1 MNDVPR
7 PGIGSHAIRWAVLAA
22 LSMAASA
29 VARAGTSAESN
40 LKPHASPPALQYTNS
55 PAPIPNYLEGKRW
68 GTQGEAISRMQL
80 PMAPADSAQH
90 LVTLP
95 GFTATLWA
103 AEPEILKPICMAW
116 DERGRLWIAETVD
129 YPNELQPKDKGRDR
143 IKVCEDTNGDGKADR
158 FTVFAEGLSIPTG
171 MVVARGG
178 LIVVENG
185 RTLFLRDQ
193 DGDGKA
199 DERVVLFS
207 GWGMGDT
214 HATASNLRYGP
225 DNWIWG
231 VVGYSGFDGEVNGR
245 RIKFGMGVYRFRPDG
260 SELEFVRSSNNN
272 TWGLGFSEEGTVF
285 GSTANNNASWYMAVP
300 NRYYE
305 AVSGWTASRMESIAD
320 KQDFYPVTTDVRQVD
335 AHGRYTAGA
344 GHALYTARNFPAEH
358 WNRSAFVAEPT
369 GHLLG
374 LFRLEAQGA
383 DFVARNQKSFLASS
397 DEWCAPIMAEV
408 GPDGAVWV
416 LDWYNYI
423 IQHNPTPQGGR
434 NGEGTAYET
443 PLRDKRRGRIYRVAW
458 DKARKVA
465 PLDLS
470 KASPAAL
477 VQALRNDN
485 QLWRLHAQRLL
496 VERADPSVVPALAR
510 LVRDASVDPVGLNVG
525 AQHALWTLAGL
536 GAQTQPDGRKAV
548 QDGLRHRSAAVRR
561 AAIAALPRDGAASG
575 ALGTQKLAEDPDAQ
589 VRLAALL
596 AYSEMPASDP
606 VGALAWNVLREERNA
621 SDRWIPHAAT
631 SAGARHHRG
640 FLRAAIQPPKATGG
654 VHVAE
659 SVRTVLRAVA
669 QHQAAV
675 APAEALE
682 TTLALGE
689 APPAVVAAILDG
701 FVAGWNAAT
710 PPALSD
716 SQRKALEGLATR
728 LDDAAR
734 GSLIALGDRWNQ
746 RAIFASLVESTAK
759 ALRGQMTGTLADP
772 ERIALARR
780 LVSLDD
786 RRESIRAILA
796 LVTPQTPPSLV
807 AGLISAAGTS
817 RDAGTAEE
825 LLSAFPS
832 LTPAARRAAIGT
844 LVRRAEWAST
854 LLAAVESGR
863 LDRSDLA
870 WDHWDQLRGHPD
882 KAVAAKAT
890 QVEGRKATRTSAD
903 MEATVQRLLPVANR
917 TGDVERGRK
926 AFETTCM
933 VCHAFNG
940 RGQRVGP
947 DLTGMGA
954 RPKAEL
960 LVEIIDPNRSVEAN
974 YRLWTVVRRDGESV
988 SGRMDAETATS
999 VDILDTT
1006 GMKHSIQRK
1015 DIARIESSQQSIMPS
1030 GFDQLP
1036 ADELAGILEYIATAG
1051 RTK

>member
-1 MNDVPR
+1 M
-7 PGIGSHAIRWAVLAA
+7 
-22 LSMAASA
+22 
-29 VARAGTSAESN
+29 
-40 LKPHASPPALQYTNS
+40 
-55 PAPIPNYLEGKRW
+55 
-68 GTQGEAISRMQL
+68 
-80 PMAPADSAQH
+80 
-90 LVTLP
+90 
-95 GFTATLWA
+95 
-103 AEPEILKPICMAW
+103 
-116 DERGRLWIAETVD
+116 
-129 YPNELQPKDKGRDR
+129 
-143 IKVCEDTNGDGKADR
+143 
-158 FTVFAEGLSIPTG
+158 
-171 MVVARGG
+171 
-178 LIVVENG
+178 
-185 RTLFLRDQ
+185 
-193 DGDGKA
+193 
-199 DERVVLFS
+199 
-207 GWGMGDT
+207 
-214 HATASNLRYGP
+214 
-225 DNWIWG
+225 
-231 VVGYSGFDGEVNGR
+231 
-245 RIKFGMGVYRFRPDG
+245 
-260 SELEFVRSSNNN
+260 
-272 TWGLGFSEEGTVF
+272 
-285 GSTANNNASWYMAVP
+285 
-300 NRYYE
+300 
-305 AVSGWTASRMESIAD
+305 
-320 KQDFYPVTTDVRQVD
+320 
-335 AHGRYTAGA
+335 
-344 GHALYTARNFPAEH
+344 
-358 WNRSAFVAEPT
+358 
-369 GHLLG
+369 
-374 LFRLEAQGA
+374 
-383 DFVARNQKSFLASS
+383 
-397 DEWCAPIMAEV
+397 
-408 GPDGAVWV
+408 
-416 LDWYNYI
+416 
-423 IQHNPTPQGGR
+423 
-434 NGEGTAYET
+434 
-443 PLRDKRRGRIYRVAW
+443 
-458 DKARKVA
+458 
-465 PLDLS
+465 
-470 KASPAAL
+470 
-477 VQALRNDN
+477 
-485 QLWRLHAQRLL
+485 
-496 VERADPSVVPALAR
+496 
-510 LVRDASVDPVGLNVG
+510 
-525 AQHALWTLAGL
+525 
-536 GAQTQPDGRKAV
+536 
-548 QDGLRHRSAAVRR
+548 
-561 AAIAALPRDGAASG
+561 
-575 ALGTQKLAEDPDAQ
+575 
-589 VRLAALL
+589 
-596 AYSEMPASDP
+596 
-606 VGALAWNVLREERNA
+606 
-621 SDRWIPHAAT
+621 
-631 SAGARHHRG
+631 
-640 FLRAAIQPPKATGG
+640 
-654 VHVAE
+654 
-659 SVRTVLRAVA
+659 
-669 QHQAAV
+669 

-689 APPAVVAAILDG
+689 APPAFVAAILDG

-759 ALRGQMTGTLADP
+759 ALRGQMAGTLADP

-786 RRESIRAILA
+786 RRESIRAILG

-817 RDAGTAEE
+817 RDAGTADE

-940 RGQRVGP
+940 RGQHVGP

-1051 RTK
+1051 RAK